1 MGGALDWDTSMVEL
15 EAYLRE
21 ELEKRVALIVEAFR
35 RIGEECIN
43 VARVK
48 VKALPRDYVDR
59 TGNLRSSIGYAIL
72 DDGELVGV
80 PKVVGVT
87 KEGADGTARAR
98 AYLRELQ
105 GEYREGLVL
114 VVVAGMDYAAYVQA
128 KGYDVLASAELR
140 MQELIERM
148 VAHFEEA
155 GIL

>member
-1 MGGALDWDTSMVEL
+1 MGGALDWDTSMADL
-15 EAYLRE
+15 DAYLNE
-21 ELEKRVALIVEAFR
+21 ELEKRVGLIIEAFR

-80 PKVVGVT
+80 PKVVRVT
-87 KEGADGTARAR
+87 KGGKDGAPIAR

-105 GEYREGLVL
+105 SEYKEGLVL

-128 KGYDVLASAELR
+128 KGYDVLSSAELT
-140 MQELIERM
+140 MQALIERM

-155 GIL
+155 GML